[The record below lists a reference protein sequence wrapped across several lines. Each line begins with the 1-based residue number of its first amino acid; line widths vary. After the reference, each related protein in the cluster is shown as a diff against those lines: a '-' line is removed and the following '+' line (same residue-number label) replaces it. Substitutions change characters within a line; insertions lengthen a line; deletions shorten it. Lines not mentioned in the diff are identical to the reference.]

1 MRSSRTLFVL
11 EDAREPDA
19 VAIRGENAFAVS

>member
-1 MRSSRTLFVL
+1 LFVL